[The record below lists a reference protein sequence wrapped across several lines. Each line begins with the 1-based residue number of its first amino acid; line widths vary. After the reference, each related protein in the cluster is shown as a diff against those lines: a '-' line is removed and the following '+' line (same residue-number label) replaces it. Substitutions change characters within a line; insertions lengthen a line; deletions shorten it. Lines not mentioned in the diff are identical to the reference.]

1 MKKILLMTV
10 ILLSTSYGACG
21 SPYEFGFWDNYKCV
35 DGDCKNGE
43 GTLECKDKK
52 VVHTL
57 KGTFKDSYLEKGVEE
72 LKSTENELI
81 YKKEGDFRKG
91 EFWNFKFSS
100 TKKPE
105 LYDGYEHKKI
115 DENCEETTHFENRVI
130 KNIKK
135 VCKEKNG
142 DKLEYKYNKNGDLE
156 EITTYFID
164 GNIEKR
170 VAEYK
175 NGKQDGKTLV
185 YYKNGNISEVQF
197 KEGSMVGEFINIDRN
212 GNKSIFETKDGETN
226 GKLSGHDE
234 YGNKIE
240 GFFINGKPEGKFT
253 TFFTNGDK
261 DKEILQY
268 KDGKRNGESKIYF
281 KNGDILKGQFE
292 DDNIINEEYSYKRK
306 TKGYLEKD
314 FKITNKDNHTEIIE
328 KGTYLEISEDRKHII
343 FPEKYNL
350 ISFDKAPILKVS
362 ANQIDIKID
371 IKKDETNSRVISFE
385 LDTNIKIN
393 SIEIYD
399 SKMDFKDDEDYKYII
414 NKIELPRDDF
424 SLIILLEDN
433 ATIIYDCNI
442 NGKCNPKNK
451 KEI

>member
-21 SPYEFGFWDNYKCV
+21 SPYEFGFWKNYKCV
-35 DGDCKNGE
+35 DGNCEDGE
-43 GTLECKDKK
+43 GIFECKDKK

-72 LKSTENELI
+72 LKSNKNELI
-81 YKKEGDFRKG
+81 YKKEGSFRKG
-91 EFWNFKFSS
+91 EFWNLEISS
-100 TKKPE
+100 TNKPE

-130 KNIKK
+130 KNIKR

-142 DKLEYKYNKNGDLE
+142 DKSEHKYNKDFILE
-156 EITTYFID
+156 EVTEYFID

-185 YYKNGNISEVQF
+185 YYKNGNKF
-197 KEGSMVGEFINIDRN
+197 
-212 GNKSIFETKDGETN
+212 IFETKDGETN
-226 GKLSGHDE
+226 GKAFGHDE
-234 YGNKIE
+234 HGNKIE
-240 GFFINGKPEGKFT
+240 GFFINGKLEGEFIT
-253 TFFTNGDK
+253 SFING

-268 KDGKRNGESKIYF
+268 KDGKRNGEFKIYF

-292 DDNIINEEYSYKRK
+292 DDNIINQEFSYKRK

-314 FKITNKDNHTEIIE
+314 FKIENKDKYTEILE

-343 FPEKYNL
+343 FPEKYNR
-350 ISFDKAPILKVS
+350 ISFDKAPVLKVS
-362 ANQIDIKID
+362 DNQMDIKID
-371 IKKDETNSRVISFE
+371 IKKDENNSGVISFE
-385 LDTNIKIN
+385 LDTNVKIN
-393 SIEIYD
+393 SIQID
-399 SKMDFKDDEDYKYII
+399 DTKIDFKNDEDYKYII
-414 NKIELPRDDF
+414 NKTILHRDDF
-424 SLIILLEDN
+424 SLKILLEDN
-433 ATIIYDCNI
+433 TTIIYDCNI
-442 NGKCNPKNK
+442 NDKCNPKHK